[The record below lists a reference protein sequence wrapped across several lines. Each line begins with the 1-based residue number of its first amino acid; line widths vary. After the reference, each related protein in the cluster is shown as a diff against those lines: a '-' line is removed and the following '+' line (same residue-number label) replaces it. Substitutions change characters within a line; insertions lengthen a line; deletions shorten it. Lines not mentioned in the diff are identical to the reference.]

1 MAEPFRDRSKF
12 RTFCGFLF
20 IYSSNEILLCL
31 RRERTPPPDPGFL
44 NDEHGDFTRRLC
56 SCCIF
61 FCGSPTLLNRRI
73 DTLCFAPLFFAS
85 PLAPFPNRNESG
97 DLMRRRPRFEFF
109 LLSFRSSRRR
119 IECTPGTRK
128 AAPLKFFLEVAAGG
142 GGFSHGRS
150 LLRLC
155 RN

>member
-1 MAEPFRDRSKF
+1 MQLKKMSPPLSLRLPPSPAAGSPRSDRRNSVDAWKMAEPFRDRSKF

-61 FCGSPTLLNRRI
+61 FLRLTYIIKS
-73 DTLCFAPLFFAS
+73 
-85 PLAPFPNRNESG
+85 PNRYVVF
-97 DLMRRRPRFEFF
+97 RPPFF
-109 LLSFRSSRRR
+109 LPALSRRFQ
-119 IECTPGTRK
+119 IGTK
-128 AAPLKFFLEVAAGG
+128 AVI
-142 GGFSHGRS
+142 
-150 LLRLC
+150 
-155 RN
+155 

>member
-1 MAEPFRDRSKF
+1 MQLKKMSPPLSLRLPPSPAAGSPRSDRRNSVDAWKMAEPFRDRSKF

-73 DTLCFAPLFFAS
+73 DTLCFAPLFFCQ
-85 PLAPFPNRNESG
+85 P
-97 DLMRRRPRFEFF
+97 
-109 LLSFRSSRRR
+109 SRAVSKS
-119 IECTPGTRK
+119 ERK
-128 AAPLKFFLEVAAGG
+128 
-142 GGFSHGRS
+142 R
-150 LLRLC
+150 
-155 RN
+155 